1 MQRVASEMNSK
12 SSQATLPIGS
22 IACWVYNHRGVQKK
36 EAFFARE
43 GEYLSGGIHRI
54 ISPVLVSW
62 FAFKA

>member
-12 SSQATLPIGS
+12 SSQARLPIGS

-43 GEYLSGGIHRI
+43 GVYLGGIHRI
-54 ISPVLVSW
+54 ISHVLVSW